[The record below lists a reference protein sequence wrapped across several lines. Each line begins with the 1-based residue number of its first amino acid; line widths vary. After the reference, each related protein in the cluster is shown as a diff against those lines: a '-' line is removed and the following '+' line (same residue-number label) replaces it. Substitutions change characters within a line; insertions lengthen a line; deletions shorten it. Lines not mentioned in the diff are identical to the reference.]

1 VVIAMAKKKMAYI
14 KPADDWI
21 EQLLLD
27 LVRKHVPDDQTIA
40 VMAWLTSRADA
51 WRVVQRMRI
60 T

>member
-1 VVIAMAKKKMAYI
+1 MAKTKKAYV
-14 KPADDWI
+14 KPADDNI

-27 LVRKHVPDDQTIA
+27 LVRKHVPADQTVV

-51 WRVVQRMRI
+51 WRAMQQMRI

>member
-1 VVIAMAKKKMAYI
+1 MAKKQQTYV
-14 KPADDWI
+14 KPADDGI

-51 WRVVQRMRI
+51 WRAMQRMRI

>member
-1 VVIAMAKKKMAYI
+1 MAKKKKYYV
-14 KPADDWI
+14 KPADEEI

-27 LVRKHVPDDQTIA
+27 LVRKHVPDDQTVA

-51 WRVVQRMRI
+51 WRVMQRMRV